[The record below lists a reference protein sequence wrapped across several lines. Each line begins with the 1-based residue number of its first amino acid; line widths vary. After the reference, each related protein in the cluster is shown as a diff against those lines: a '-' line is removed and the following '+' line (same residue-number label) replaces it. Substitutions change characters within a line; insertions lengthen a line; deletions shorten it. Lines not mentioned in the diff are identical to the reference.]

1 MAIVVG
7 EPTYA
12 ADVIPLSPTSD
23 TESSTETFT
32 SATYSSG
39 SNVCGTTFVAPGSG
53 NVIVFW
59 SARLQSDA
67 GGTNHRALCSV
78 SVATGSTIGSGTVVS
93 GSNDASALE
102 TTEVISGSTGVLAPQ
117 TRFQGGTFRIVTG
130 LTAGFTYNVV
140 VQFKG
145 AVALTSP
152 GGSIF
157 QRDVA
162 VLPTF

>member
-39 SNVCGTTFVAPGSG
+39 ANVCGTTFVAPGSG

-102 TTEVISGSTGVLAPQ
+102 TTEIVATALAPQ
-117 TRFQGGTFRIVTG
+117 TRMQGGTFRIVTG
-130 LTAGFTYNVV
+130 LTAGSTYNVV